1 MEDNSYELFCGT
13 EEFIMIFMA
22 LNFVLENYFWDVLS
36 LVNLNFDI
44 CDEILDCWFL
54 SFNIF
59 YGLFRL
65 NRLLLLMILGRY
77 NCGIRPRL

>member
-22 LNFVLENYFWDVLS
+22 LNFVLENYFGDVLS
-36 LVNLNFDI
+36 LVNLNSDI

-59 YGLFRL
+59 YGLFR
-65 NRLLLLMILGRY
+65 
-77 NCGIRPRL
+77 